1 VSRLPA
7 CPPFRRWIGLLI
19 FTGTVLCACRDDGV
33 RPTTTVTAADSAD
46 QVLEGME
53 YLITNDGV
61 RRTRVEADTAY
72 VYEATQ
78 LARLK
83 QVKVTF
89 YSVTGVETSSVSAD
103 SGRYQMR
110 DGSMEAWGHVVGT
123 TPDGKR
129 LKTEQLRYDAQKH
142 EVSSILPFTFDK
154 PGKPGQH
161 LEGNGFTSDPD
172 FANVTAGQPKGRELP
187 GQGGGGF
194 LLPGQQ

>member
-1 VSRLPA
+1 MGRAAPLLLFA
-7 CPPFRRWIGLLI
+7 CAVAL
-19 FTGTVLCACRDDGV
+19 VAACRDDGV

-46 QVLEGME
+46 QILEGME

-78 LARLK
+78 LARLMH
-83 QVKVTF
+83 VKVTF
-89 YSVTGVETSSVSAD
+89 YNANGLETSAVTAD
-103 SGRYQMR
+103 SGHYQMR
-110 DGSMEAWGHVVGT
+110 DGSMDAWGHVVGT

-129 LKTEQLRYDAQKH
+129 LKTEQLKYDAQKH
-142 EVSSILPFTFDK
+142 QVSSTEPFTFDK
-154 PGKPGQH
+154 PQQH
-161 LEGNGFTSDPD
+161 MSGNGFTSDPD